1 MEDFFSLLNG
11 ALEDLW
17 LGVVGYKSQQFGC
30 TVLIGSTDSFVAWLS
45 FWAVHWACFMS
56 LIWHM
61 GHFQDPPEADL
72 RNGWGTHA
80 QWGGT
85 LSWTNRSDIKQWGD
99 EEDKTCI
106 LFLFIPAL
114 QIKNICLVLVFYF
127 LFCLFLSCILQGR
140 KKHTAMCL
148 KSAHLM
154 RTYVEA
160 YEHLH
165 VLQRAAIIFH
175 REAWG

>member
-72 RNGWGTHA
+72 EVAEAPMLNG
-80 QWGGT
+80 
-85 LSWTNRSDIKQWGD
+85 
-99 EEDKTCI
+99 
-106 LFLFIPAL
+106 
-114 QIKNICLVLVFYF
+114 V
-127 LFCLFLSCILQGR
+127 
-140 KKHTAMCL
+140 
-148 KSAHLM
+148 AHFPELIG
-154 RTYVEA
+154 V
-160 YEHLH
+160 
-165 VLQRAAIIFH
+165 I
-175 REAWG
+175 